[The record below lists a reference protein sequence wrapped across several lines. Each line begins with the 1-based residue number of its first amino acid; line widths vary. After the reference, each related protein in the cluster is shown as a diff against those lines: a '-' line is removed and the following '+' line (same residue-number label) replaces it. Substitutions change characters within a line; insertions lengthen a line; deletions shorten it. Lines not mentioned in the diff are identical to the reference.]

1 MCSIRNGRRLTGV
14 LVFAAAAIIAGTFV
28 GTGCQRTVPPMV
40 ERLNNT
46 PLVVDPAMQRREW
59 EPSRAYYANGD
70 TIAGGTGYMFH
81 THETLPPA
89 SLRVADPVMAAGNIA
104 LLPVG
109 IFVNSP
115 FKAQEYQGAIIPPTH
130 SANPPLP

>member
-1 MCSIRNGRRLTGV
+1 MCSIRSGAMLFAV
-14 LVFAAAAIIAGTFV
+14 LLAGAVAGAV
-28 GTGCQRTVPPMV
+28 GGCQRTVPPMV

-59 EPSRAYYANGD
+59 EPSRAFYANGD
-70 TIAGGTGYMFH
+70 TVAGGTGYMFQ

-89 SLRVADPVMAAGNIA
+89 SLRVADPVMATANIA
-104 LLPVG
+104 MLPVG
-109 IFVNSP
+109 LFVNSP
-115 FKAQEYQGAIIPPTH
+115 FKAEEYQGAIIPPTH